1 VNLLDPTF
9 LFASLIWGS
18 IGVGY
23 FIYGKKQQSIV
34 ALIGGV
40 LMVTAS
46 YFVGSALLMSVI
58 GLGLMAAVYFLLRNG
73 Y

>member
-1 VNLLDPTF
+1 MNLLDSNY

-23 FIYGKKQQSIV
+23 FVYGKKHQSIV

-46 YFVGSALLMSVI
+46 YFVGSALLMSFI
-58 GLGLMAAVYFLLRNG
+58 GLGLMAAVYVLLRNG

>member
-23 FIYGKKQQSIV
+23 FIYGKKQQSII

-58 GLGLMAAVYFLLRNG
+58 CLGLMAAVYLLVRNG